1 MYRLKRQHDFDIV
14 FSKGKKVY
22 SKSLGLFYVK
32 VPSVEKLLIGISVSK
47 KHGNAVTRNRVKRLI
62 RASFYPLIPHIKKGC
77 YIVFVPKVAS
87 DYSFKAFSQDA
98 RYLLSKE
105 SLLNDV
111 E

>member
-22 SKSLGLFYVK
+22 GKSLGLFYVK
-32 VPSVEKLLIGISVSK
+32 VPYTKLLIGISVSK

-62 RASFYPLIPHIKKGC
+62 RASFYPLIPHLKKGY
-77 YIVFVPKVAS
+77 YIVFVPRVAS
-87 DYSFKAFSQDA
+87 AYSFNVFSQDA
-98 RYLLSKE
+98 KYLLSKE